1 MYTRISH
8 FAKWIQQQV
17 PAAVIHND
25 GVAATVAPVPNAVPT
40 AKPTMKRTAKSVA
53 KPTTKPAA
61 KPTLGPFMTP
71 TAQSPAKPRGSPGSA
86 LVYFINCGGGATGA
100 WAADQYYSVGS
111 LAWGPPTASKPVVNR
126 QRYAPSGKLS
136 YTLPLHEKGRA
147 YRIKVYW
154 AELHF
159 NAPGKRV
166 MDVAV
171 AADGRAATAAF
182 SGIDVLKSVGRQ
194 GRVLSRTYPP
204 PSSPPLAADD
214 TIVVSVAG
222 VRGEPFLTA
231 LQVVD
236 GGPAPALPN
245 AGASAAAAP
254 WSTAFNCGG
263 GALTG
268 DGAVDGDG
276 GVAYA
281 PDGAWSTPSSAWGSP
296 RADLPPVLR
305 SQRYAPVGVPL
316 TYTLRVPR
324 AGRYALRAA
333 FVELYHTA
341 PAQRLLSVHVG
352 GDGDGDDGGGGD
364 GDGEARLTRLARG
377 IDVWAAAVNASTP
390 VVIATRTGGEV
401 TASHTVV
408 VRVTASRGG
417 AMVSSLRLT
426 RVKPE

>member
-8 FAKWIQQQV
+8 FAEWIQAQV
-17 PAAVIHND
+17 PAAVIHKD
-25 GVAATVAPVPNAVPT
+25 KVAVTVTPVSNAVPA
-40 AKPTMKRTAKSVA
+40 AKPTMKQTAKPDA
-53 KPTTKPAA
+53 KRTTTLVA
-61 KPTLGPFMTP
+61 KPTLGPIMTP
-71 TAQSPAKPRGSPGSA
+71 TAQSTAKPRGSPGSA
-86 LVYFINCGGGATGA
+86 LVYAINCGGGAAGG
-100 WAADQYYSVGS
+100 WSADQYYSAGS
-111 LAWGPPTASKPVVNR
+111 LAWGPPTASKSVVNR

-136 YTLPLHEKGRA
+136 YTFPLLKKGRA

-159 NAPGKRV
+159 KAPGKRV

-171 AADGRAATAAF
+171 AADGRTAAAL
-182 SGIDVLKSVGRQ
+182 SGIDVLKEVGRQ
-194 GRVLSRTYPP
+194 GPVLSCTYPP

-214 TIVVSVAG
+214 TIIVSVAG

-231 LQVVD
+231 LQVD
-236 GGPAPALPN
+236 DDGPAPALAN
-245 AGASAAAAP
+245 AGSATADTP
-254 WSTAFNCGG
+254 WSTAVNCGG
-263 GALTG
+263 GALAG

-281 PDGAWSTPSSAWGSP
+281 PDGVFSTPSSAWGSD

-305 SQRYAPVGVPL
+305 SQRYSPVGVPL
-316 TYTLRVPR
+316 TYTLRVPW

-341 PAQRLLSVHVG
+341 PAQRLLSIHVG
-352 GDGDGDDGGGGD
+352 GDVDGDGGGGD
-364 GDGEARLTRLARG
+364 GGGEARLTRLARDV
-377 IDVWAAAVNASTP
+377 DVWAAAGNASAP
-390 VVIATRTGGEV
+390 VVIATRAGGEV

-426 RVKPE
+426 RVTPG